1 MIDVAFTWAT
11 REDAAREE
19 SAADAAAEAAK
30 APPSPTK
37 SDNYDDDE
45 GGDDGGGEDLLSNT
59 RNRGSLSRYQF
70 MQTLIKLS
78 VGRYIPSDT
87 LDVSD
92 AVDKLMGERVSR
104 LLPPDAKIDP
114 NTFRDERLYTLEV
127 ESMFRTHLNSLHALF
142 EAYAGVG
149 PTGQPDLMSL

>member
-1 MIDVAFTWAT
+1 MQFTVDVLDEGFTPEMIDVAFTWAT

-30 APPSPTK
+30 PPPSPTK

-92 AVDKLMGERVSR
+92 AVDKLMGERVS
-104 LLPPDAKIDP
+104 LLRKPMADKTY
-114 NTFRDERLYTLEV
+114 N
-127 ESMFRTHLNSLHALF
+127 
-142 EAYAGVG
+142 
-149 PTGQPDLMSL
+149 